1 MDEAIETL
9 LDSGRR
15 LRVATASLQ
24 RFLAGHVQTRNW
36 HGDPDTFILEIDT
49 GECFYVRRTDPSFLI
64 ELAEPNDLLH
74 HLSR

>member
-24 RFLAGHVQTRNW
+24 RFLAGQVQTRSW
-36 HGDPDTFILEIDT
+36 DGDPATFILEPT
-49 GECFYVRRTDPSFLI
+49 W
-64 ELAEPNDLLH
+64 
-74 HLSR
+74 